1 MCAGATRVIANS
13 DETQH
18 RALPPPRIES
28 VHARPEPSTRP
39 TVGSRPHAE
48 TTYPLPL
55 PHTRALP
62 SSCWFGFSKSSPT
75 DQPPMPHTHTC
86 DWIAAARRRPPRA
99 STPLLSATYAVV
111 AKSSRVSP
119 SRSASPLS
127 RVVPQPHSRSRP
139 CRVGAPPPPQLRVC
153 SCVAHLRV
161 TGLRRERSQRS
172 RLDKAPAESAT
183 GASVARSV
191 RRLASRGLR
200 AWPPPR
206 LPRSAASSG
215 TCSARA
221 VRRSA
226 AEARCRA

>member
-99 STPLLSATYAVV
+99 STPLLSATHANV

-119 SRSASPLS
+119 GRSASPLS
-127 RVVPQPHSRSRP
+127 RVAPWPHSRSRP
-139 CRVGAPPPPQLRVC
+139 CRVGAPPPPHLRVC
-153 SCVAHLRV
+153 SCGVHLRM
-161 TGLRRERSQRS
+161 TGFGAKHARGALAAVESESTSVCRPRGPVRGAVSSDTCTARR
-172 RLDKAPAESAT
+172 APCRTAAT
-183 GASVARSV
+183 QC
-191 RRLASRGLR
+191 RG
-200 AWPPPR
+200 
-206 LPRSAASSG
+206 
-215 TCSARA
+215 
-221 VRRSA
+221 
-226 AEARCRA
+226 ARCA